1 MGARDGAKE
10 ILMLGQ
16 DSSVPSRLIKAIV
29 AKSLIEIILVCVVA
43 TFAAFSTFNP
53 RLRGAIEVANQRRV
67 AGWVV
72 APEAPEVVIEVQLF
86 VDEKLLASKLANE
99 KRSKLVRFGVASN
112 PNHGFSFDLTRTK
125 LAPGR
130 HTAQVYALRRAAGA
144 NMILSPI
151 AKEPWVFEVRR

>member
-1 MGARDGAKE
+1 MGARDGSKE
-10 ILMLGQ
+10 ILMLRP
-16 DSSVPSRLIKAIV
+16 DSSVPSRLLKAIV

-43 TFAAFSTFNP
+43 TFGAFSTFNP
-53 RLRGAIEVANQRRV
+53 RLRGMIEVADQTRV

-86 VDEKLLASKLANE
+86 IDEKLLASKLADERRNG
-99 KRSKLVRFGVASN
+99 LVRFGVSPN
-112 PNHGFSFDLTRTK
+112 PNHGFTFDLTRVK

-130 HTAQVYALRRAAGA
+130 HMAQVYALRHASGA
-144 NMILSPI
+144 NKILSPI